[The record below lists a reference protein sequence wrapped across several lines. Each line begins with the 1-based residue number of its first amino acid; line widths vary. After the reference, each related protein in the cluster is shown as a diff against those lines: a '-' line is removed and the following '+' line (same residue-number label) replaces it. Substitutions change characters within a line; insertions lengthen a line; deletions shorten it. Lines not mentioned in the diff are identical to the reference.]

1 MVTIQL
7 TPGEFRQQI
16 ATHTHFRLK
25 YDNPL
30 SPLSVAALFDR
41 AHVCLGGNTYLS
53 LRGSD
58 SSAVITHIQTIRKC
72 RNEWGTTY
80 LLQCLDYSGE
90 VYTEVTYRLE
100 GM

>member
-1 MVTIQL
+1 MGTTQL

-53 LRGSD
+53 LWGSD

-80 LLQCLDYSGE
+80 LLQCLDYSGK